1 MCGCVRACARAL
13 IAALLI
19 LPQHLTV
26 RVALSL
32 PTLWRRNN
40 RTGTV
45 EDGGARAEE
54 LRFCFV
60 FGFYFLKKSIVGR
73 SLC

>member
-1 MCGCVRACARAL
+1 MCAL
-13 IAALLI
+13 TAALLI

-45 EDGGARAEE
+45 EDGGARSEE
-54 LRFCFV
+54 LRFVLYLV
-60 FGFYFLKKSIVGR
+60 FIKKKNLLQEEAYVEKR
-73 SLC
+73 TTH